1 MLHPNEKT
9 VVISPYNST
18 ALQRPIYSAP
28 RDCEVHIIRLTTC
41 TTQASSNLDI
51 PFFRAVATLA
61 MRKHL
66 I

>member
-9 VVISPYNST
+9 VVISPHNST
-18 ALQRPIYSAP
+18 SLQRPLYSAP
-28 RDCEVHIIRLTTC
+28 KDCKVHIIRLTTC
-41 TTQASSNLDI
+41 QASSNLDI